1 MGVMVTNLSALL
13 LMLVLVAPVSQPKPL
28 IVETSMNLW
37 RMISGQLSQ
46 YPEGR
51 QLVRDVLGLP
61 DPTPAPKSSDEAVP
75 GSGIPTTP
83 VGSSQEVGAS
93 RPPVVGGQDPVLPRQ
108 VGVEAS
114 QGHLSLQPVGV
125 VFRSPQNGYMRIRL
139 DISPL
144 HRQLQE
150 VQHHFRSNGYP
161 TIQKNP
167 SDSNLCL
174 SEGDGRFI
182 SLHQAMMSGK
192 GGPVTGKL
200 NDTHSGTHVQ
210 GNNLQENCTLKDS
223 DLAMLSGKFYY
234 AHDFAMQLLLR
245 QATKCVSSVDQALLR
260 FTVGKRWGNTKA
272 SRDVLGMLG
281 LGGLALGVVNRFE
294 LDSLEGRLNQ
304 VGHQV
309 DALVGEQHLLSKVTG
324 ALIDS
329 QAKLHKTILV
339 GEVRAILTDSLAK
352 MNTMVSTS
360 CHIASNLKNLL
371 TELRNHQFPGEFFD
385 KVQLDE
391 HFEAFT
397 VKVGKAGLEPIFPS
411 ATSLWSSRVQS
422 MVQEETISLPKEKE
436 GAKTNAE
443 SNVVGVHVFQA
454 AKDSSLPDNKTTKV
468 KVVLPKATAET
479 DQVAHEHEDHDFK
492 DTLFKDVSKGLVVY
506 LLIPIPLKRQG
517 EDGYTLYKLSPTLMS
532 LKPNFSAAQVEEGS
546 TLLHHPIPVQ
556 PIISGG
562 LLVPRM
568 RSSESKLIEVDD
580 DFLDSCE
587 VIEGVVHVCSDPR
600 VRPGPLCLTEV
611 FHNQPHSKACLNH
624 YKILDPH
631 HPHLHDT
638 GQGQV
643 QLFVPPATKLYTVCP
658 GQVHHKLWKIKPGLH
673 SVSLPHDCT
682 LKIGGLRYT
691 ALRPFEVPG
700 SLTFS
705 ADLQELSQLMHI
717 QKVVEQDNWQRL
729 KELLQEQRA
738 EELTLRDLQ
747 RRLEETKVQAFTRK
761 NPTAL
766 TYYSL
771 AAGAIVVCLIGS
783 MVVFLVKYLRTC
795 KERRAARI
803 SQLQGAQRLYRSTRR
818 QPATEVDERQVPM
831 LPNTTPALEYN
842 PDQVQ

>member
-1 MGVMVTNLSALL
+1 MIVNLSAFLL
-13 LMLVLVAPVSQPKPL
+13 VILLVAPVSQPRPVVL
-28 IVETSMNLW
+28 EASIQMW
-37 RMISGQLSQ
+37 RMIGGQLQ
-46 YPEGR
+46 KYPEGR

-61 DPTPAPKSSDEAVP
+61 DPTPAPETSTKAASDSGVPAV
-75 GSGIPTTP
+75 P
-83 VGSSQEVGAS
+83 VGSDQEVAAPS
-93 RPPVVGGQDPVLPRQ
+93 PPIVGGQDPILPKQ
-108 VGVEAS
+108 VEVEAS

-125 VFRSPQNGYMRIRL
+125 VFRSPQNGFMRIRM
-139 DISPL
+139 DVSPL

-150 VQHHFRSNGYP
+150 VHHHFQNNGYP
-161 TIQKNP
+161 TIQKDA

-182 SLHQAMMSGK
+182 SLHQALMSGK

-200 NDTHSGTHVQ
+200 NDTHSAGHLQ
-210 GNNLQENCTLKDS
+210 GDGLQENCTLKES
-223 DLAMLSGKFYY
+223 DLAMLSGKFHYS
-234 AHDFAMQLLLR
+234 HDFAMQLLLR
-245 QATKCVSSVDQALLR
+245 QATKCVSNVDQALLR

-281 LGGLALGVVNRFE
+281 LGGLSLGILNRFE

-309 DALVGEQHLLSKVTG
+309 EALVGEQQLLSKVTG

-329 QAKLHKTILV
+329 QAKLHKNLV
-339 GEVRAILTDSLAK
+339 AAEVRATLTDSLAK

-371 TELRNHQFPGEFFD
+371 TDLRNHQFPGEFFD
-385 KVQLDE
+385 KVELDE

-397 VKVGKAGLEPIFPS
+397 TKVGKAGLEPIFPS
-411 ATSLWSSRVQS
+411 ATSLWSSKVQS

-436 GAKTNAE
+436 DAKTNAE
-443 SNVVGVHVFQA
+443 ADVVGVHVFQEAKA
-454 AKDSSLPDNKTTKV
+454 AELPDNKTTKV
-468 KVVLPKATAET
+468 KVVLPKATGTAAK
-479 DQVAHEHEDHDFK
+479 VIHEHEDHDFEN
-492 DTLFKDVSKGLVVY
+492 TLFRDGSKGLVIY
-506 LLIPIPLKRQG
+506 LLVPIPLKRVG
-517 EDGYTLYKLSPTLMS
+517 EDGFTLYKLSPTLMS
-532 LKPNFSAAQVEEGS
+532 LKPNFSASHIEDGS
-546 TLLHHPIPVQ
+546 TLLHHPIPIQ
-556 PIISGG
+556 PIMSGG

-580 DFLDSCE
+580 AFLEGCK
-587 VIEGVVHVCSDPR
+587 VIEGVVHVCPDPK
-600 VRPGPLCLTEV
+600 VRLGPLCLTEV
-611 FHNQPHSKACLNH
+611 FHNQPHSEGCLTH
-624 YKILDPH
+624 YNILDPN

-658 GQVHHKLWKIKPGLH
+658 GHVHHKLWKIEPGLH
-673 SVSLPHDCT
+673 SVSLPQDCT
-682 LKIGGLRYT
+682 LKVGSLRYT

-700 SLTFS
+700 SLSFS

-729 KELLQEQRA
+729 KELIQEQRA
-738 EELTLRDLQ
+738 DELTLRDLQ
-747 RRLEETKVQAFTRK
+747 RRLEETKIQAFTRK

-771 AAGAIVVCLIGS
+771 VAGAIVVCLIG
-783 MVVFLVKYLRTC
+783 FLVVVLIKYLRAY
-795 KERRAARI
+795 KSRQAARI
-803 SQLQGAQRLYRSTRR
+803 SRLQEQQLLYRSTRR
-818 QPATEVDERQVPM
+818 PPPTEIEERRVPM
-831 LPNTTPALEYN
+831 LHNATPALEYN
-842 PDQVQ
+842 PDQV